1 MKLKVVF
8 RRAARAEFLDDA
20 ARYAELRADLGLDFV
35 IEIDRC
41 TSLISERPQQYP
53 VVCQNIRR
61 ISARRFPFGVY
72 FRAES
77 NRVVVLAV
85 FHNRRDPMIW
95 QSRS

>member
-41 TSLISERPQQYP
+41 TSLISERPQEYP
-53 VVCQNIRR
+53 VVCQRYPHAGFR
-61 ISARRFPFGVY
+61 SVFTSAP
-72 FRAES
+72 
-77 NRVVVLAV
+77 NPIVL
-85 FHNRRDPMIW
+85 W
-95 QSRS
+95 S